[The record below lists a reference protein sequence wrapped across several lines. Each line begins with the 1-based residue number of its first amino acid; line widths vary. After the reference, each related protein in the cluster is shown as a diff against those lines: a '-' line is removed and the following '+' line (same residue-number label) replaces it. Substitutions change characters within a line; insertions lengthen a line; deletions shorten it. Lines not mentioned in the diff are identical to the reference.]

1 MKKNLYGRS
10 LALNI
15 KNLQSLSFVKST
27 AWVILGISNM
37 FSTYDLIS
45 VQREDAWLATMMRF
59 GLAIAYLLA
68 GLFLQKDHSKNIF
81 ILIVVVLVD
90 MIVCLLKP
98 VGLFD
103 ILMIGFNIVYFWF
116 IFNYFKKAKL

>member
-15 KNLQSLSFVKST
+15 RNLQSLTFVKAT

-37 FSTYDLIS
+37 FSSYDLIS
-45 VQREDAWLATMMRF
+45 VQREDMWLSSMIRF
-59 GLAIAYLLA
+59 GLALAFMIA
-68 GLFLQKDHSKNIF
+68 GLSLQKDHSKNIF
-81 ILIVVVLVD
+81 ILIVVLLVD

-98 VGLFD
+98 IGLFD
-103 ILMIGFNIVYFWF
+103 ILMIGFNIVFYWF